1 MTNGNGS
8 ASPASPAGT
17 ATIKPADL
25 RGILKYVPRF
35 QGQIF
40 VLALDGAVVADENFS
55 NLLVD
60 IAVLRSLGIKVVLVH
75 GIGEQLR
82 ELSALRAIPIT
93 NDDGTGVTDAATLDL
108 AIRAAARV
116 SHLVL
121 EGLTQNALKCAI
133 TNAVRALPVGILRG
147 VDQQHTGKVERVDKE
162 FVLHLIN
169 AGIVPILQPLGY
181 GPEGRTLR
189 VNSDLLAAEVAEALG
204 ASKVIYLSS
213 HTGLE
218 VDGELRHEISVDAL
232 RALLKDKPD
241 ALPAALASKAAHA
254 VRAIETGVPR
264 VHLVDG
270 RVFDSLLNEIFSN
283 EGVGTLIY
291 ASDYQQIR
299 QARKGDVRFIWSLTR
314 NAVRR
319 EELIHRT
326 QQTIEKN
333 IEQFY
338 VFEID
343 ENIIACVTLAFY
355 PDKPHLAEIG
365 SLYVLPFY
373 HGRGIGR
380 KMVEFAC
387 LRAHDHGATTA
398 VALSTQSYSFFTSK
412 LGFTEADKAV
422 LPEARLKSYEDS
434 GRNARVLV
442 KQLA

>member
-1 MTNGNGS
+1 MSTGNSS
-8 ASPASPAGT
+8 ALAATP
-17 ATIKPADL
+17 TIKPADL

-40 VLALDGAVVADENFS
+40 VLALDGAVVADENFG

-82 ELSALRAIPIT
+82 ALSVQRGIPIS
-93 NDDGTGVTDAATLDL
+93 NDDGAGVTDAATLDL

-147 VDQQHTGKVERVDKE
+147 TDQQHTGKVERVDKE

-169 AGIVPILQPLGY
+169 AGIVPIIQPLGY

-204 ASKVIYLSS
+204 ASKIIYLSAHS
-213 HTGLE
+213 GLRI
-218 VDGELRHEISVDAL
+218 DGTLRHEVAVDEL
-232 RALLKDKPD
+232 RTMLKDKPE
-241 ALPAALASKAAHA
+241 ALPEALRSKAAHA

-270 RVFDSLLNEIFSN
+270 RADDSLLNEIFSN

-412 LGFTEADKAV
+412 LGFTEADKTT

>member
-1 MTNGNGS
+1 MSTS
-8 ASPASPAGT
+8 SVSPPAAT
-17 ATIKPADL
+17 PTIKPADL

-40 VLALDGAVVADENFS
+40 VLALDGAVVADENFG

-82 ELSALRAIPIT
+82 ALSVQRGIPIS
-93 NDDGTGVTDAATLDL
+93 NDDGAGVTDAATLDL

-147 VDQQHTGKVERVDKE
+147 TDQQHTGKVERVDKE

-169 AGIVPILQPLGY
+169 AGIVPIIQPLGY

-204 ASKVIYLSS
+204 ASKIIYLSAHS
-213 HTGLE
+213 GLRI
-218 VDGELRHEISVDAL
+218 DGTLRHEVAVDEL
-232 RALLKDKPD
+232 RTMLKDKPE
-241 ALPAALASKAAHA
+241 ALPEALRSKAAHA

-270 RVFDSLLNEIFSN
+270 RADDSLLNEIFSN

-412 LGFTEADKAV
+412 LGFIEADKTT